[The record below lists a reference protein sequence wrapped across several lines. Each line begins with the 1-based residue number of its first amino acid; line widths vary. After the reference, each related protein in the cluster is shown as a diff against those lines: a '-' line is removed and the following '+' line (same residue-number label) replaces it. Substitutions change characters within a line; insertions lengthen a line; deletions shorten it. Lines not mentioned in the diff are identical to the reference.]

1 MTDQP
6 PPYQPPSFEPPPFP
20 PTIQQ
25 PAVPPPFPPTTQ
37 QPAVPPPS
45 TRKLPLVLAIIV
57 LVFVVLGGI
66 ALGAYFALRS
76 TGELDLTVD
85 RCEIAADGTLT
96 AAGTVGGPSGTGVSI
111 DVEFVDIATDEVV
124 DRGSVGVDLGTAP
137 GSDPWTVEGNA
148 GDEVRQ
154 VDCRVTADD

>member
-6 PPYQPPSFEPPPFP
+6 PPYHPPSFEPPSFP

-25 PAVPPPFPPTTQ
+25 PAVPPPPTPPPTK
-37 QPAVPPPS
+37 S
-45 TRKLPLVLAIIV
+45 KLPLVLALIV
-57 LVFVVLGGI
+57 LGFLVLGGV

-96 AAGTVGGPSGTGVSI
+96 AAGTVGGPSGTGVTI

-137 GSDPWTVEGNA
+137 GSDPWTVAGTA

>member
-6 PPYQPPSFEPPPFP
+6 PPYQPPPFPPPPFP

-25 PAVPPPFPPTTQ
+25 PAVPPAPTPPPTG
-37 QPAVPPPS
+37 S
-45 TRKLPLVLAIIV
+45 KLPLVLALIV
-57 LVFVVLGGI
+57 LGFLVLAGI
-66 ALGAYFALRS
+66 ALGAYFVLRS
-76 TGELDLTVD
+76 PGELDLTVD

-96 AAGTVGGPSGTGVSI
+96 AAGTVGGPSGTGVTI
-111 DVEFVDIATDEVV
+111 DVEFVDIATDDIV

-137 GSDPWTVEGNA
+137 GADPWTVEGSA